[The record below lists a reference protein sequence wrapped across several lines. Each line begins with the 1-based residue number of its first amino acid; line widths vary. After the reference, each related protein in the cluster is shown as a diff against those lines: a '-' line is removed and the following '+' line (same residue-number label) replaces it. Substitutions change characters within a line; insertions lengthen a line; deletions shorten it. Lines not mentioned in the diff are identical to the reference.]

1 MSETPRAPRDYNC
14 LKGILKG
21 ILKGYIYKW
30 FLNIQAEIKKDKKL
44 STINKKSLKISTI
57 RKIQNNQNNY
67 KLKTI

>member
-1 MSETPRAPRDYNC
+1 VKLLEHQGITTAERD
-14 LKGILKG
+14 ILKG

-30 FLNIQAEIKKDKKL
+30 FLNMQAEIKKDKKL
-44 STINKKSLKISTI
+44 STINKKCLKISTI